1 MCVKKSAF
9 KKVILSDFF
18 KNTSLSCFGQPSG
31 ERQTHFAFFS
41 PLSPSL
47 FPFVQSNSFV
57 MRQFLFP
64 LYAPAFIRAKN
75 ALILS
80 RLNARCWLIRSQFL
94 VSVRKAI
101 ALRFIRTS
109 TARSAATASPGNR
122 TFLFFPWFYGTAVEN
137 RHIFD
142 FFWIFYEKTFE
153 KSRERCILSA
163 SSKVVHDSSMKV
175 SEMVLVAQL
184 VRAPGCGP
192 GGRGFKSHLPPHFF
206 AFF

>member
-1 MCVKKSAF
+1 MQDIHLIIFIPQLSHNFVKMAYFYKIMCVKKSAF

-18 KNTSLSCFGQPSG
+18 KNTSLSCFWQPSG

-80 RLNARCWLIRSQFL
+80 HLNARCWLIRSQFL

-122 TFLFFPWFYGTAVEN
+122 TNLFFPWFYGTAVVL
-137 RHIFD
+137 FPY
-142 FFWIFYEKTFE
+142 FFFSVFE
-153 KSRERCILSA
+153 KRR
-163 SSKVVHDSSMKV
+163 
-175 SEMVLVAQL
+175 
-184 VRAPGCGP
+184 
-192 GGRGFKSHLPPHFF
+192 
-206 AFF
+206 

>member
-1 MCVKKSAF
+1 MHNYYVSILLTTTYSLPKMAYFYKIMCVKKSAF

-31 ERQTHFAFFS
+31 ARQTHFAFFS

-122 TFLFFPWFYGTAVEN
+122 TFLFFP
-137 RHIFD
+137 
-142 FFWIFYEKTFE
+142 
-153 KSRERCILSA
+153 
-163 SSKVVHDSSMKV
+163 
-175 SEMVLVAQL
+175 
-184 VRAPGCGP
+184 
-192 GGRGFKSHLPPHFF
+192 
-206 AFF
+206 

>member
-1 MCVKKSAF
+1 MARQGITRQQVKADLFLHIGITAEGFTVSRHSFLPLKYGENTCFLKNYGISV
-9 KKVILSDFF
+9 KILLYPVLGNLQERDKRILLF
-18 KNTSLSCFGQPSG
+18 SL
-31 ERQTHFAFFS
+31 

-80 RLNARCWLIRSQFL
+80 RLTARCWLIRSQFL

-122 TFLFFPWFYGTAVEN
+122 TFLFFP
-137 RHIFD
+137 
-142 FFWIFYEKTFE
+142 
-153 KSRERCILSA
+153 
-163 SSKVVHDSSMKV
+163 
-175 SEMVLVAQL
+175 
-184 VRAPGCGP
+184 
-192 GGRGFKSHLPPHFF
+192 
-206 AFF
+206 

>member
-1 MCVKKSAF
+1 MAYFYKIMCVKKSAF

-80 RLNARCWLIRSQFL
+80 HLTARCWLIRSQFL
-94 VSVRKAI
+94 VSVRKKMPCGSFAHP
-101 ALRFIRTS
+101 LR
-109 TARSAATASPGNR
+109 ARRQPPRLATEHFS
-122 TFLFFPWFYGTAVEN
+122 FF
-137 RHIFD
+137 HD
-142 FFWIFYEKTFE
+142 F
-153 KSRERCILSA
+153 
-163 SSKVVHDSSMKV
+163 M
-175 SEMVLVAQL
+175 
-184 VRAPGCGP
+184 G
-192 GGRGFKSHLPPHFF
+192 
-206 AFF
+206 

>member
-1 MCVKKSAF
+1 MAYFYKIMCVKKSAF

-64 LYAPAFIRAKN
+64 FICACVHSGKKRPHSLAPSCSLLAHTLTIPCERPQEN
-75 ALILS
+75 
-80 RLNARCWLIRSQFL
+80 
-94 VSVRKAI
+94 

-109 TARSAATASPGNR
+109 TARWLATASPGNR
-122 TFLFFPWFYGTAVEN
+122 TNLFFP
-137 RHIFD
+137 
-142 FFWIFYEKTFE
+142 
-153 KSRERCILSA
+153 
-163 SSKVVHDSSMKV
+163 
-175 SEMVLVAQL
+175 
-184 VRAPGCGP
+184 
-192 GGRGFKSHLPPHFF
+192 
-206 AFF
+206 

>member
-122 TFLFFPWFYGTAVEN
+122 TNLFFPWFYGTAG
-137 RHIFD
+137 IFLYL
-142 FFWIFYEKTFE
+142 FWVHNKKISCFHLKKKTFMLYYYLYV
-153 KSRERCILSA
+153 KDIFTKR
-163 SSKVVHDSSMKV
+163 
-175 SEMVLVAQL
+175 
-184 VRAPGCGP
+184 
-192 GGRGFKSHLPPHFF
+192 HFN
-206 AFF
+206 

>member
-1 MCVKKSAF
+1 MVKQFSLQDCFRPENGWRQSFLFVRGENGGGRSGIKKSGKKEKEKSLPENFSQLSHNFVKMAYFYKIMCVKKSAF

-80 RLNARCWLIRSQFL
+80 RLTARCWLIRSQFL

-122 TFLFFPWFYGTAVEN
+122 TNLFFP
-137 RHIFD
+137 
-142 FFWIFYEKTFE
+142 
-153 KSRERCILSA
+153 
-163 SSKVVHDSSMKV
+163 
-175 SEMVLVAQL
+175 
-184 VRAPGCGP
+184 
-192 GGRGFKSHLPPHFF
+192 
-206 AFF
+206 

>member
-80 RLNARCWLIRSQFL
+80 RLTARCWLIRSQFL

-122 TFLFFPWFYGTAVEN
+122 TNLFFPWFYGTTVSSAVKIPCHCFSLN
-137 RHIFD
+137 PFR
-142 FFWIFYEKTFE
+142 FFLEKNG
-153 KSRERCILSA
+153 KSCILYILLDKKTSI
-163 SSKVVHDSSMKV
+163 ST
-175 SEMVLVAQL
+175 
-184 VRAPGCGP
+184 
-192 GGRGFKSHLPPHFF
+192 
-206 AFF
+206 